1 MPTTV
6 RDLLRRLTQV
16 ESLNVPDGEP
26 GVVPAEETGHERHCV
41 PVLSIYLDWRPQETG
56 GRPGVRWA
64 TVVLRD
70 RLREIEKTF
79 FPRGAAYDSIRADA
93 ARIER
98 FLDAEATSAAQG
110 LAIFASARHQLFET
124 LEVRVPFANEVSARA
139 EPSLFQLARL
149 LDDQETAVVAVV
161 DIRAARLF
169 VMSRG
174 LLREVRELSED
185 SKYFSKLRGA
195 HGLNQ
200 ARFQRHAENLRAQ
213 FAQEAATQI
222 ERLVDE
228 VRPTQVILVGDQVAL
243 PLLRDALSPR
253 VLQLTLEEPVRLDI
267 TASVSTVAEEIA
279 PLVQETEADQDR
291 TAVERLLEAVRSG
304 RLGADGLEPVRA
316 ALERGQVDTLL
327 LAGDVEFP
335 PETRSKLIELATNTG
350 ATVEVVD
357 GSEPL
362 RQLGGVGALLRY
374 DLADAGAAA
383 QASQHADDIPDAS
396 PGA

>member
-1 MPTTV
+1 
-6 RDLLRRLTQV
+6 
-16 ESLNVPDGEP
+16 VPDGEP
-26 GVVPAEETGHERHCV
+26 GVTPAEETGHERRCV

-56 GRPGVRWA
+56 GRPGLRA
-64 TVVLRD
+64 SQMMLRD
-70 RLREIEKTF
+70 RLRVIEKTF
-79 FPRGAAYDSIRADA
+79 FPRGAAYDSILADTE
-93 ARIER
+93 RIER

-110 LAIFASARHQLFET
+110 IAIFASAHHQLFET
-124 LEVRVPFANEVSARA
+124 LEVRVPFATEVSARA

-174 LLREVRELSED
+174 LLREVRGLSD
-185 SKYFSKLRGA
+185 DPKYYSKLRGA
-195 HGLNQ
+195 NGLNQ

-213 FAQEAATQI
+213 FAQETAIQI

-228 VRPTQVILVGDQVAL
+228 VRPAQVILVGDQVAL
-243 PLLRDALSPR
+243 PLLRDALPPR
-253 VLQLTLEEPVRLDI
+253 VLQITYEEPVRLDI
-267 TASVSTVAEEIA
+267 TAPVSAVAEEVA
-279 PLVQETEADQDR
+279 PLLAETEADQER
-291 TAVERLLEAVRSG
+291 TAVERLLDAVQSG
-304 RLGADGLEPVRA
+304 RLGTDGLEPVRA

-327 LAGDVEFP
+327 LAGDVSFP
-335 PETRSKLIELATNTG
+335 PETRSKLIDLATRTG

-362 RQLGGVGALLRY
+362 RELGGVGALLRY
-374 DLADAGAAA
+374 DLLAADAALAHE
-383 QASQHADDIPDAS
+383 QPDTSAGAS